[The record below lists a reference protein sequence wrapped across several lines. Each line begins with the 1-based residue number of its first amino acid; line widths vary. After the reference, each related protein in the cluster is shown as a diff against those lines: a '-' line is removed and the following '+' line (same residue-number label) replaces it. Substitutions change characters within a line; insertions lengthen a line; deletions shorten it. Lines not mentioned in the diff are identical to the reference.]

1 MASFVANNQAV
12 IFELTSLTNGDMH
25 INHLDDYMTPY
36 GLLVPMNLNSGVLRM
51 VQDAK
56 DWKELQ
62 DVEFNQRYRTEKSR
76 TSAEVYAYFDWNARL
91 YLVFVYHNK
100 TVFQKVQQHAAP
112 FYYTNNI
119 EPMEI
124 TAVNET
130 YTAVTTLQE
139 AIKQMSE
146 ISGEPFGHTFTVVYS
161 EWIKQK
167 PEGAI
172 NLPVFPAIVNN
183 EESKS

>member
-12 IFELTSLTNGDMH
+12 VFEFTSPINGDIF
-25 INHLDDYMTPY
+25 INHLEDYLTPY
-36 GLLVPMNLNSGVLRM
+36 GLFVPMNLNSGVLRM
-51 VQDAK
+51 VYDAK

-62 DVEFNQRYRTEKSR
+62 DVEFNQRYRTSQSR
-76 TSAEVYAYFDWNARL
+76 ITAEIYAYLDWNARL

-100 TVFQKVQQHAAP
+100 TVFQKVQQHATP
-112 FYYTNNI
+112 FYYTNSI

-130 YTAVTTLQE
+130 YTAETTLPD

-161 EWIKQK
+161 EWVKRK
-167 PEGAI
+167 PEGAVS
-172 NLPVFPAIVNN
+172 LPVFPAIITK